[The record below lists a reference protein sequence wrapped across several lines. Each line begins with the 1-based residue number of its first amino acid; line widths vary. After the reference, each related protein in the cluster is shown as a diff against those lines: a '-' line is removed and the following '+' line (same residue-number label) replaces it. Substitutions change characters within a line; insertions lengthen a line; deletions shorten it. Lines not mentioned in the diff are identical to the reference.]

1 MVILKHRT
9 LTKTLCKWKQDSV
22 VAIFLYL
29 DSVFKNKHKWV
40 HNPPSYAYYAR
51 IWSVQIVNA
60 CVHNLPTMI
69 HKEKSTMI

>member
-22 VAIFLYL
+22 VVIFLYL

-40 HNPPSYAYYAR
+40 HNQPP
-51 IWSVQIVNA
+51 VM
-60 CVHNLPTMI
+60 HTMP
-69 HKEKSTMI
+69 EYGQFRL